1 MKEKQEVG
9 FESKF
14 MVSIYASAIT
24 RSLMNDRS
32 QLSSETGSSHL
43 DGFLKTFN
51 LLERPRQAWEWMRQ
65 TLQVPTPDEW
75 VRDEVARSW
84 RRCIE
89 DYQLSFSMDLP
100 VSELK
105 QHPCMEAVCVPDATA
120 EMIECFQRNVAA
132 LFLND
137 GLMLYLVDNRGQVL
151 SAFGQPFDACTLG
164 SELSRHVV
172 SWNEPMMGNN
182 GIGSSILSGKPAA
195 FCGEEHFLR
204 LLHPFATAGY
214 PLFTADGRLEWVLGL
229 LSDQRVD
236 PGILKTMTV
245 LIGGSIQ
252 RDFLDA
258 KQSSEIESEKTAAC
272 VASSRTYKNRA
283 SQAER
288 RAGIIEGD
296 TLARVLRLQEHRIP
310 VLVIGES
317 GAGKEHFVRKA
328 YEQGPRRN
336 GPFIPINCASIPRDL
351 IESELFGY
359 ASGSFTGARRDGKPG
374 KFQLA
379 DKGVLFLDEI
389 GDMSLD
395 MQSTLLRVL
404 ENSEFYPVGASTP
417 VRVDVQIFAATNIP
431 IAEAVKAGRF
441 RRDLYYRLNGMQ
453 VLLPPLRGRE
463 DKRAL
468 MDEILCKEI
477 VRSRLADSL
486 YLSDAVVALFM
497 HHGWPGNVRQLANVI
512 RCAAIVAGE
521 GAIEL
526 RHLPDDFFAEIDAG
540 SREFEDSRAIAVTQP
555 DPKTEHCASG
565 TGSLMAHEKQA
576 ILAALKTSENNI
588 TRAARELGITRATLY
603 KKMTQYGVKV

>member
-1 MKEKQEVG
+1 
-9 FESKF
+9 
-14 MVSIYASAIT
+14 MVSMQVSPVS
-24 RSLMNDRS
+24 RSLVDDCS
-32 QLSSETGSSHL
+32 PSVSETGVSHL

-65 TLQVPTPDEW
+65 TLQVPAPDEW

-89 DYQLSFSMDLP
+89 DYQLSSSMDVP

-105 QHPCMEAVCVPDATA
+105 KQHYPVDEIIAPDATTGMVA
-120 EMIECFQRNVAA
+120 CFQRAVAS

-137 GLMLYLVDNRGQVL
+137 GLMLYLADSRGQVL
-151 SAFGQPFDACTLG
+151 STFGRPFDDYTRG
-164 SELSRHVV
+164 SQLTRHVV
-172 SWNEPMMGNN
+172 SWNEQMMGNN
-182 GIGSSILSGKPAA
+182 GIGSSILCGKPAA

-214 PLFTADGRLEWVLGL
+214 PLFGADGKLEWGLGI

-245 LIGGSIQ
+245 LVGGGIQ

-258 KQSSEIESEKTAAC
+258 QAAGIASKKP
-272 VASSRTYKNRA
+272 ASSSAN
-283 SQAER
+283 
-288 RAGIIEGD
+288 
-296 TLARVLRLQEHRIP
+296 LRLQQSNAVATEVCHCEGAAGDETLERVVRLQKHRIP

-328 YEQGPRRN
+328 YEQGPRAS
-336 GPFIPINCASIPRDL
+336 GPFIPVNCASIPRDL

-359 ASGSFTGARRDGKPG
+359 ASGSFTGARREGKPG

-404 ENSEFYPVGASTP
+404 ENSEFYPVGATAP
-417 VRVDVQIFAATNIP
+417 VRVDVQVFAATNVP
-431 IAEAVKAGRF
+431 IGEAVKAGRF

-453 VLLPPLRGRE
+453 VVLPPLRSRE

-468 MDEILCKEI
+468 MDEVLRREI
-477 VRSRLADSL
+477 MRSNLPGNLFLGDE
-486 YLSDAVVALFM
+486 VIALFM
-497 HHGWPGNVRQLANVI
+497 RHSWPGNVRQLSNVI
-512 RCAAIVAGE
+512 RCAAIIAGE
-521 GAIEL
+521 GVIGL
-526 RHLPDDFFAEIDAG
+526 RHLPGDFIAEIETG
-540 SREFEDSRAIAVTQP
+540 SQGIEICMPALGPVPPEDDDGMSSRY
-555 DPKTEHCASG
+555 ASG
-565 TGSLMAHEKQA
+565 SLIAHEKKA
-576 ILAALKTSENNI
+576 ILSALQIAENNI
-588 TRAARELGITRATLY
+588 TRAARQLGITRATLY
-603 KKMTQYGVKV
+603 KKMTQYGIKA